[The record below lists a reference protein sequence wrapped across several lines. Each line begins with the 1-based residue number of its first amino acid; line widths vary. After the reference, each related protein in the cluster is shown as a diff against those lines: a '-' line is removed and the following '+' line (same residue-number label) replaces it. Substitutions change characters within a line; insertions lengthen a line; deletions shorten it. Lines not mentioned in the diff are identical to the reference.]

1 MSCSA
6 RSESSTTPKA
16 RILVLLQALKA
27 TNSIPDQVATDSSA
41 EQMTHEV
48 IPVSAE
54 IFGARILQF
63 VNHIQ
68 VLMASSSNDTV
79 EVCSACAALIEPTNP
94 PSIGISLEKALDTI
108 RNVLNIRKAR
118 RKHLR
123 RWMTSFNSWAAL

>member
-1 MSCSA
+1 M
-6 RSESSTTPKA
+6 
-16 RILVLLQALKA
+16 
-27 TNSIPDQVATDSSA
+27 
-41 EQMTHEV
+41 
-48 IPVSAE
+48 SAE

-108 RNVLNIRKAR
+108 RNVLNIPEGTEEASKAMDDLFQQLGGIV
-118 RKHLR
+118 KPFPIVPLAFIPQDPGAYVFPNHF
-123 RWMTSFNSWAAL
+123 TACAAFGFYGNRYFGGAVRY